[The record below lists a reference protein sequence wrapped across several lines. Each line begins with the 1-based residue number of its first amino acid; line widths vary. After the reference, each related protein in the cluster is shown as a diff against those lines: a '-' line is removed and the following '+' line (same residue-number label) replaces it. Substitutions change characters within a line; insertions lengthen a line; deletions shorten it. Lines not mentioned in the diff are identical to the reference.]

1 MLKTTIKTKNKKKI
15 DYKYPNFKDSK
26 GRKSRKKLTVM
37 GKTEKKQEKRS
48 FKKGIDKKEILWYTL
63 TPLNERNKR
72 ADPSNIRT
80 PKVLK

>member
-1 MLKTTIKTKNKKKI
+1 MLKATIKTQNKKKI

-26 GRKSRKKLTVM
+26 SRKSKKKPTVE
-37 GKTEKKQEKRS
+37 GKTEKKQGKRS